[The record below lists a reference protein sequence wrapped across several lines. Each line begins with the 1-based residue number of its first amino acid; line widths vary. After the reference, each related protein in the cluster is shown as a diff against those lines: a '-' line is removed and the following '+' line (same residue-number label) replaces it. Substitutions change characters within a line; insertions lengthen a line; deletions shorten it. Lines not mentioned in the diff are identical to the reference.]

1 MVKSGHSRWSSMVIT
16 AVIWLVEPDEPCLM
30 KNNHGRSWFSEILER
45 YENHRGIKLTVPNAN
60 NDIKWF
66 LKGVQFIFICTLWF
80 TLKPND
86 TISSFFRHFDKT
98 YNKSYFWKLNLRKTR
113 KGTCIDEGNGCWK
126 EVWMTPSKVSNIALS
141 PTLRDPQISKK

>member
-1 MVKSGHSRWSSMVIT
+1 MVKSGHSRWSSMVFT

-30 KNNHGRSWFSEILER
+30 KNNHARSWFSEILER

-86 TISSFFRHFDKT
+86 TFSSFFDKT
-98 YNKSYFWKLNLRKTR
+98 YSKSYFWKLNFRKTR
-113 KGTCIDEGNGCWK
+113 IGICIDEGHGCWQ
-126 EVWMTPSKVSNIALS
+126 EVWMTPNKVAIIALS
-141 PTLRDPQISKK
+141 PTFRDPQISKR